1 MNDIRTVTPDLL
13 EKLRERSKTGYL
25 NQIVNQVTLIKP
37 TVERPMTEE
46 EHQEL
51 IASIFDD

>member
-25 NQIVNQVTLIKP
+25 NQIVNQVTPVKP
-37 TVERPMTEE
+37 AVERPMTEE

>member
-25 NQIVNQVTLIKP
+25 NQIVNQVTPIKP
-37 TVERPMTEE
+37 TVERPMTED